1 MTHQATPSPR
11 RSSAGR
17 ALPAVLAVAGLSAV
31 AWTCAILYVLADW
44 ATGS

>member
-1 MTHQATPSPR
+1 MTTPVTTPSR

-17 ALPAVLAVAGLSAV
+17 ALPVVLAVAALSAL

-44 ATGS
+44 ATG